1 MLDLNLEEIIIIIV
15 RILGSVPVI
24 FFPFFG
30 SILAIMTDLSDLFL
44 MNFLNLGGV
53 SNYQQLDKT
62 LDLFYMLSFLI
73 VALRWHGYFK
83 IIAICLF
90 VFRIVGVI
98 LFFTFDNRIYLLYF
112 PNFFEFWILFIVIYK
127 KIISSKISN
136 SALIFILTVS
146 IFTKIAHEIFIHGI
160 RTLDNYTLPEF
171 IKLFY

>member
-24 FFPFFG
+24 FFPFLG

-44 MNFLNLGGV
+44 MNFLDLGGV

-62 LDLFYMLSFLI
+62 LDLFYMLTFLI

-83 IIAICLF
+83 IISICLF

-112 PNFFEFWILFIVIYK
+112 PNFF
-127 KIISSKISN
+127 
-136 SALIFILTVS
+136 
-146 IFTKIAHEIFIHGI
+146 
-160 RTLDNYTLPEF
+160 
-171 IKLFY
+171 